1 MKYPYIGSD
10 LDGTIVRNEDHK
22 ILDETVTDILNYQ
35 KLSNNKF
42 FIVTGRMYEIMK
54 LYIEQLE
61 IKLPVI
67 SSNGAVIT
75 DPITKAVLYENNIDA
90 KISLAVINFARE
102 NNLDLIFYTAQTIV
116 MLKNSER
123 VTMYKKI
130 YNGIQERFVPETIEL
145 DSYDTMIQKVSD
157 GDFKPVKLLF
167 SFPAEGMENEKTQT
181 LAFLDKY
188 NLNHPTTLINNRFL
202 VDAMNQ
208 NISKA
213 SGLIEWAK
221 IMDVAVADIH
231 VIGDNNND
239 LEMVLQSNYGIAV
252 GNGVENLK
260 ANANLVIDHID
271 NNGVGQYLNDLV
283 SRKK

>member
-167 SFPAEGMENEKTQT
+167 SFQAEGMENEKTQT

>member
-145 DSYDTMIQKVSD
+145 DSYHTMIQKVSD